1 MTVACGEAPEP
12 LLGSGTA
19 AAVALTRQQRG
30 LGEIVLYQVIAVP
43 QLDLYLSCYLV
54 TFGGLKAVQFAL
66 NDIEKVEGS
75 PELQLTGLL
84 VRDLV
89 GQLGNLVP
97 KTEEVI
103 SSKISSL

>member
-1 MTVACGEAPEP
+1 M
-12 LLGSGTA
+12 
-19 AAVALTRQQRG
+19 
-30 LGEIVLYQVIAVP
+30 IAVP
-43 QLDLYLSCYLV
+43 QLDLHLSCKLV

-66 NDIEKVEGS
+66 NDIEKLEGS
-75 PELQLTGLL
+75 LELQLTGLL